1 MYRNILSITAI
12 LLIGASFSTISACGR
27 KDMNA
32 PETIR
37 LPSFSDVSRED
48 WANLEQKRI
57 FFGHQSVGYNVV
69 DGIRGLAGKN
79 GPVVLKILETTNP
92 DEFSTPLFAH
102 AAIGK
107 NGDPLSKSTA
117 FSDLLLGRL
126 AGRVDIALVKFCYV
140 DITGNSDL
148 KKVMAGYEI
157 SAESLKREFPN
168 LVIIHV
174 TVPLNARSMGLRSSI
189 KRLFGYPEWVDES
202 NIKKNEFNRILTKR
216 YEGKEP
222 VFDLAA
228 AESSYPDGRRSSFI
242 RNGQIY
248 YSLAPEYTDDG
259 GHLNALGRKR
269 IAEQFLITMANAAKV
284 K

>member
-1 MYRNILSITAI
+1 MYRKILSLTAI
-12 LLIGASFSTISACGR
+12 LLIGSSFSTITACGR

-37 LPSFSDVSRED
+37 LPSFNDVSRED
-48 WANLEQKRI
+48 WANLERKRI
-57 FFGHQSVGYNVV
+57 FFGHQSVGYNLI
-69 DGIRGLAGKN
+69 DGIRELPGGS
-79 GPVVLKILETTNP
+79 GPVVLKILETTKP
-92 DEFSTPLFAH
+92 DDFSTPLFAH

-107 NGDPLSKSTA
+107 NGDPLSKSVA

-140 DITGNSDL
+140 DITGTSDL
-148 KKVMAGYEI
+148 KKVMAGYE
-157 SAESLKREFPN
+157 SSVERLNRELPN
-168 LVIIHV
+168 TVLIHV
-174 TVPLNARSMGLRSSI
+174 TVPLNARSMGMRSRI
-189 KRLFGYPEWVDES
+189 KRLFGYRVDES
-202 NIKKNEFNRILTKR
+202 NIKRNEFNRILRDR

-228 AESSYPDGRRSSFI
+228 AESSYPDGRRSSFS
-242 RNGQIY
+242 RNGQTY

-269 IAEQFLITMANAAKV
+269 MAEQFLITLANAAKV